1 MSHTKLLPEMLPHQ
15 RALIDTSFEEGQYES
30 GLIAFDQLRV
40 AAKCYPSP
48 ALVSQVLYLA
58 LYTPPPN
65 EQKVT
70 EPGSPSKMASRQ
82 QRLAHMPTQAAS
94 FAAQRLLMSLIT
106 STPPDILLRGLP
118 SYSAP
123 GATVLNE
130 EADSY
135 VAKEA
140 RCIRQAKD
148 CWSILK
154 EGFIH
159 EATAPPITTRWQR
172 RGSRDDLDAAHA
184 QPPLI
189 VAENAWPVLEWLI
202 RLFQEDELRHSGYS
216 PLLLSEIPLPRDNTG
231 ARWET
236 DAALDIVFY
245 SLSQTSERRRH
256 CGIQLLTMLIRL
268 WAARHL
274 DTHMFIASV
283 YKRVSTCQEVQLLA
297 LLDNLGA
304 VPSTMEFRI
313 IICQKLLSDMSLE
326 SSSRGRPR
334 PQARTQP
341 RAVRGAQSSQ
351 TIIDAPSTPV
361 AGPSSNISP
370 SGSMPFILQLL
381 RDESYTTTE
390 ERPKSLIA
398 HVKFHL
404 LMAYGAY
411 QYGLKPADVSWA
423 QALRSG
429 EILDAIN
436 NVFDRLGDAKALGD
450 TLKVHVSQWITVI

>member
-1 MSHTKLLPEMLPHQ
+1 MSHPKMLPEMLPHQ

-65 EQKVT
+65 EQKVA

-94 FAAQRLLMSLIT
+94 SAAQRLLMSLIT
-106 STPPDILLRGLP
+106 STPPEILLRGLP
-118 SYSAP
+118 SYSPP
-123 GATVLNE
+123 GGTVLNE

-159 EATAPPITTRWQR
+159 ETAAAPIKTRWQR
-172 RGSRDDLDAAHA
+172 RQSHDDQDAAHA
-184 QPPLI
+184 QSPLI
-189 VAENAWPVLEWLI
+189 VAENAWPVLEWLV
-202 RLFQEDELRHSGYS
+202 RLFQEDELRHNGHS

-245 SLSQTSERRRH
+245 SLSQMSERRRH
-256 CGIQLLTMLIRL
+256 YGIQLLTMLIRL

-283 YKRVSTCQEVQLLA
+283 YKRVSTCQEIQLLA

-313 IICQKLLSDMSLE
+313 TICQKLLSDMSLD
-326 SSSRGRPR
+326 SSTRGRPR

-341 RAVRGAQSSQ
+341 RAIRGAQSSQ
-351 TIIDAPSTPV
+351 TIVDAPSTPA
-361 AGPSSNISP
+361 AGPPSSILP
-370 SGSMPFILQLL
+370 SMTILQFL

-411 QYGLKPADVSWA
+411 QYGLKPADISSSWT

-429 EILDAIN
+429 EILETIN
-436 NVFDRLGDAKALGD
+436 NVFDRLGDANVLGD
-450 TLKVHVSQWITVI
+450 TLKVHVSQWITGI